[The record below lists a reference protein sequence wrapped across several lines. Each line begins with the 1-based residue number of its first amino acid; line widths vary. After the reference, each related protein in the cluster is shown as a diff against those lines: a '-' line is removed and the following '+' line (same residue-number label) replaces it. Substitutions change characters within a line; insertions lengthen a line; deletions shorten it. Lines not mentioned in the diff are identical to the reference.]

1 MDIANATLSD
11 FSGTVNSRYSVM
23 LGGAEDDAQP
33 IEVELIEAGD
43 VSQQAMGDAKLECFA
58 LLFKGGLE
66 SRLPQGLHRFS
77 HQQLGEF
84 ELFVTPIQHRD
95 QDARYYEAVINRV
108 CE

>member
-23 LGGAEDDAQP
+23 LGAAEDDAPP
-33 IEVELIEAGD
+33 IEVELTEAGD
-43 VSQQAMGDAKLECFA
+43 VSQNAMGDAKLECFA
-58 LLFKGGLE
+58 LLFKGGLD

-77 HQQLGEF
+77 HPQLGDF

-95 QDARYYEAVINRV
+95 QDARYYEAVFNRV
-108 CE
+108 SE